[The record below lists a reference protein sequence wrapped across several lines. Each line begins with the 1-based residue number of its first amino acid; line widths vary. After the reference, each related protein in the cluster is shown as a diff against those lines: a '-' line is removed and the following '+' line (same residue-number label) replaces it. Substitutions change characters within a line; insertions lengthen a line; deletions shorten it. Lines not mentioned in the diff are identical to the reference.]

1 MAGFVEHSPS
11 SDLRQRPTGE
21 EWWQE
26 SAFLTWH
33 DRDSGIGGI
42 FRIGHEPNHAG
53 GIAALWFGV
62 LTHEGT
68 RFRRNTTN
76 RLATGDLD
84 GDGLGALGGRYQ
96 IYWDAD
102 RMRYRADDDGCRAE
116 LEVVDFHPRVD
127 FFPSGAGTLTDEFA
141 SSHFEASG
149 AVTGTIELDGRTY
162 EIDGLCHRDRSWG
175 LRRWDTLLNHRW
187 VPGTIGPELSFGS
200 ISWHAIDGSLRR
212 FGYVMRDG
220 EVIHAEDVDLVV
232 EIEADGTTTRGGRA
246 IWRLPDG
253 ETLEIECRPFDGVV
267 FEHHG
272 VADVDNLCQI
282 EVDGKS
288 GFCDFEI
295 STNPRAGSGPVTAA
309 LRAANV
315 DGISRREPVAI
326 PTGGAG
332 R

>member
-1 MAGFVEHSPS
+1 MSGFVEHGAASEE
-11 SDLRQRPTGE
+11 RQRPTDE

-26 SAFLTWH
+26 SSFLTWH
-33 DRDSGIGGI
+33 DRDAGIGGI

-76 RLATGDLD
+76 RLEAGDVE
-84 GDGLGALGGRYQ
+84 GSGLGALGGSYQ
-96 IYWDAD
+96 IGWDSD
-102 RMRYRADDDGCRAE
+102 RMRYRADDAGCRAE

-127 FFPSGAGTLTDEFA
+127 FFPSAAGTLTDEFA

-149 AVTGTIELDGRTY
+149 AVTGTVELDGRTY

-200 ISWHAIDGSLRR
+200 ISWHGIDGSLRR
-212 FGYVMRDG
+212 FGYLMRDG
-220 EVIHAEDVDLVV
+220 QVIHAADVDLVV

-253 ETLEIECRPFDGVV
+253 DTLEIECRPFDGVV

-282 EVDGKS
+282 EVDGKP

-295 STNPRAGSGPVTAA
+295 STNPRAGGGPVTAA

-326 PTGGAG
+326 PTGGRG

>member
-1 MAGFVEHSPS
+1 MAGFVEHTPQSE
-11 SDLRQRPTGE
+11 LRQRPTDE

-26 SAFLTWH
+26 SSFLTWL
-33 DRDSGIGGI
+33 DRGSGIGGI

-62 LTHEGT
+62 LTYEGT

-76 RLATGDLD
+76 RLESDDTAT
-84 GDGLGALGGRYQ
+84 DGLGALGGRYE
-96 IYWDAD
+96 IYWDGES
-102 RMRYRADDDGCRAE
+102 MRYLADDDGCRAE

-149 AVTGTIELDGRTY
+149 SVTGTVKLDGRTY
-162 EIDGLCHRDRSWG
+162 EIDGLAHRDRSWG

-200 ISWHAIDGSLRR
+200 ISWHGIDGSLRR

-220 EVIHAEDVDLVV
+220 EVAHADDVDIVV
-232 EIEADGTTTRGGRA
+232 EIEPDGTSTRGGRS
-246 IWRLPDG
+246 IWMFGDG
-253 ETLEIECRPFDGVV
+253 ESLEIECRPFDGVV

-272 VADVDNLCQI
+272 VADVDNLCEI
-282 EVDGKS
+282 EIDGKS

-295 STNPRAGSGPVTAA
+295 STNPRAGSGPVTTA
-309 LRAANV
+309 LRAANT
-315 DGISRREPVAI
+315 DGVSRREPVAI
-326 PTGGAG
+326 PTAGGG